1 MNIAI
6 CDIDKEFA
14 SIIKLKIEEKLGSVD
29 VDIYT
34 DSKLLMQSDK
44 VYDCVFLY
52 MDMPDIN
59 GIDMARCIREKYTFT
74 KMIFILSKLDAVV
87 EVMKYNPY
95 RFIRKEHLE
104 EDIKEVIAVLKEKS
118 EEERQVVCDIL
129 RLDSSNLRLIQYA
142 FIRQH
147 SIGSGVVRLF
157 LSKVRLIV
165 AKRRRSVFMSE
176 IIDRFYT
183 PLLIEH
189 GFIRDP
195 DNQQYGALGDCWK
208 LSPEVGE
215 GTYWTYGQKD
225 LYDIKIHNFSFHEDF
240 MLECSMPECLSITRY
255 DSISGEELSPYRR
268 LSAGCI
274 KTFIGGYAPYKALIH
289 KNIPI
294 RSVGIEIAPAY
305 YEDYLKKLYPE
316 AQINP
321 VDAFRKIDQTSDFP
335 EMSRLLTEI
344 KDYRGEGI
352 AAKLFYEGKVA
363 EAVSMV
369 VEYQKKH
376 PDKPAHKL
384 SQQDIE
390 NLQIVAAYLSDHY
403 AFDIPLDRLTQI
415 ACMGTTKLKSCF
427 KKYYDCTITE
437 YVQQRRM
444 SQAEYLLAYTEL
456 TVGQVAQTVGYS
468 TSSRFAELFRKST
481 GLLPLEYRKNAQR
494 K

>member
-1 MNIAI
+1 
-6 CDIDKEFA
+6 
-14 SIIKLKIEEKLGSVD
+14 
-29 VDIYT
+29 
-34 DSKLLMQSDK
+34 
-44 VYDCVFLY
+44 
-52 MDMPDIN
+52 
-59 GIDMARCIREKYTFT
+59 
-74 KMIFILSKLDAVV
+74 
-87 EVMKYNPY
+87 
-95 RFIRKEHLE
+95 
-104 EDIKEVIAVLKEKS
+104 
-118 EEERQVVCDIL
+118 
-129 RLDSSNLRLIQYA
+129 
-142 FIRQH
+142 
-147 SIGSGVVRLF
+147 
-157 LSKVRLIV
+157 
-165 AKRRRSVFMSE
+165 MSE
-176 IIDRFYT
+176 IIDQFYT

-376 PDKPAHKL
+376 PDKSAHKL

-403 AFDIPLDRLTQI
+403 AFDIPLERLTQI
-415 ACMGTTKLKSCF
+415 ACMGTTKLKGYCPAQIFLFCPCGWRGQWPRRSASYRRGTAFSCSLR
-427 KKYYDCTITE
+427 
-437 YVQQRRM
+437 YVGGG
-444 SQAEYLLAYTEL
+444 YLIVKVRGKLTRCEADKLEFILANH
-456 TVGQVAQTVGYS
+456 
-468 TSSRFAELFRKST
+468 
-481 GLLPLEYRKNAQR
+481 LPL
-494 K
+494 

>member
-1 MNIAI
+1 
-6 CDIDKEFA
+6 
-14 SIIKLKIEEKLGSVD
+14 
-29 VDIYT
+29 
-34 DSKLLMQSDK
+34 
-44 VYDCVFLY
+44 
-52 MDMPDIN
+52 
-59 GIDMARCIREKYTFT
+59 
-74 KMIFILSKLDAVV
+74 
-87 EVMKYNPY
+87 
-95 RFIRKEHLE
+95 
-104 EDIKEVIAVLKEKS
+104 
-118 EEERQVVCDIL
+118 
-129 RLDSSNLRLIQYA
+129 
-142 FIRQH
+142 
-147 SIGSGVVRLF
+147 
-157 LSKVRLIV
+157 
-165 AKRRRSVFMSE
+165 MSE
-176 IIDRFYT
+176 IIDQFYT
-183 PLLIEH
+183 PLLIGH

-274 KTFIGGYAPYKALIH
+274 KTFIGGYTPYKALIH

-403 AFDIPLDRLTQI
+403 AFDIPLERLTQI

-456 TVGQVAQTVGYS
+456 TVGQVAKTVGYS

-481 GLLPLEYRKNAQR
+481 GLLPLEYRKSAQR

>member
-1 MNIAI
+1 
-6 CDIDKEFA
+6 
-14 SIIKLKIEEKLGSVD
+14 
-29 VDIYT
+29 
-34 DSKLLMQSDK
+34 
-44 VYDCVFLY
+44 
-52 MDMPDIN
+52 
-59 GIDMARCIREKYTFT
+59 
-74 KMIFILSKLDAVV
+74 
-87 EVMKYNPY
+87 
-95 RFIRKEHLE
+95 
-104 EDIKEVIAVLKEKS
+104 
-118 EEERQVVCDIL
+118 
-129 RLDSSNLRLIQYA
+129 
-142 FIRQH
+142 
-147 SIGSGVVRLF
+147 
-157 LSKVRLIV
+157 
-165 AKRRRSVFMSE
+165 MSE
-176 IIDRFYT
+176 IIDQLYA
-183 PLLIEH
+183 PLLAEH
-189 GFIRDP
+189 GFIRDS
-195 DNQQYGALGDCWK
+195 DNQQYGALGICWK

-225 LYDIKIHNFSFHEDF
+225 LYDIKIHNFSFHKDF
-240 MLECSMPECLSITRY
+240 MLECSLPECLSITQY

-321 VDAFRKIDQTSDFP
+321 IDAFRKIDQTSDFP

-344 KDYRGEGI
+344 RDYRGEGI

-376 PDKPAHKL
+376 PDKPVHKL

-390 NLQIVAAYLSDHY
+390 SVQTVASYLSDHC
-403 AFDIPLDRLTQI
+403 AFDIPLERLTQI

-437 YVQQRRM
+437 YIQQRRM

-481 GLLPLEYRKNAQR
+481 GLLPLEYRKTAQR